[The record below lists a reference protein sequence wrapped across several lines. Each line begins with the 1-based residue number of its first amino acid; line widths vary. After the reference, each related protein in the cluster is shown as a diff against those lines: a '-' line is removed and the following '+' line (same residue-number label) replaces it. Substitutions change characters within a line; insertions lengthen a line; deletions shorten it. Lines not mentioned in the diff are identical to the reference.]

1 MNLIT
6 INCRQLTN
14 STGHTIDVNTEDRA
28 AITPVMPLTLA
39 PGSTLV
45 FVRSSCSN
53 LLDRKLVSQALL
65 TWIEHPM
72 AIAREVEISSVKP
85 DERIRAIFD

>member
-6 INCRQLTN
+6 VNCRQLTD
-14 STGHTIDVNTEDRA
+14 STGHTMDVNTEDRA
-28 AITPVMPLTLA
+28 AVTPVTLA

-53 LLDRKLVSQALL
+53 LLDRKLGSQALL

-72 AIAREVEISSVKP
+72 AIAREVEISSAKP
-85 DERIRAIFD
+85 DYF